1 MNYIELWVKIDIYTR
16 IIGFS
21 LLVVVLVVLA
31 ISGIII
37 KRKK

>member
-21 LLVVVLVVLA
+21 LFKEAMCEKAQENKILR
-31 ISGIII
+31 G
-37 KRKK
+37 

>member
-21 LLVVVLVVLA
+21 LLLVVLLVLLVSA
-31 ISGIII
+31 II
-37 KRKK
+37 KWKKK